1 MEFSVKKDDLQFE
14 LSLVQGIVEKKH
26 AMAILSNIHLT
37 AGDEGLTIVS
47 TDMEVSLVTTC
58 PLSSVKKPGAL
69 TVSSRKLFEIVRALP
84 SGAELNC
91 RQDGKQLA
99 RDRCR
104 VFALRDRRS
113 GRWTTSPGNP
123 SATWPS
129 AFKLPAWIFKSSLP
143 KIVFAITHDD
153 ARYSVSGAQFMADG
167 EFIRL
172 VATDG
177 HRLSMVEVP
186 FKVDG
191 LSEPVEFLIPRKSLV
206 ELRKMVAEV
215 EDDGEVLVGQEGN
228 HIFFRI
234 EQRTLITR
242 KVEGTFPKYE
252 RVMPREN
259 NISTVFNREAIT
271 SVVKRVALM
280 SSERSRAVRLGFSSN
295 GLLVSSS
302 NPDLG
307 EGRDLL
313 EVDFPSDDELSIG
326 FNAQYIL
333 EFLGCVEDDEIQ
345 HRPEGRH
352 HPGALQAGHRRRL
365 RLPSRDH
372 ADASVI
378 GPSLATI
385 SHHLSHDRPVDRPA
399 TPEPI

>member
-14 LSLVQGIVEKKH
+14 LALVQGIVEKKH

-84 SGAELNC
+84 SGAEIDC
-91 RQDGKQLA
+91 RQMDNNWLEINAGSSHFEIVGLPVDDFPRQPECDMA
-99 RDRCR
+99 
-104 VFALRDRRS
+104 
-113 GRWTTSPGNP
+113 N
-123 SATWPS
+123 
-129 AFKLPAWIFKSSLP
+129 AFQIPAWIFKSSLS

-153 ARYSVSGAQFMADG
+153 ARYSVSGAQFVADG

-186 FKVDG
+186 FKIDG
-191 LSEPVEFLIPRKSLV
+191 LDPAVEFLIPRKALV

-215 EDDGEVLVGQEGN
+215 EDDAEVLVGQEGN

-234 EQRTLITR
+234 EQRTLITL

-259 NISTVFNREAIT
+259 NISTVFDREAIS

-280 SSERSRAVRLGFSSN
+280 SSERSRAVRFGFSKN

-307 EGRDLL
+307 EGRDLI
-313 EVDFPSDDELSIG
+313 EVDFPSDDDLSIG
-326 FNAQYIL
+326 FNAQYVL
-333 EFLGCVEDDEIQ
+333 EFLSCVEDDEIRIDLKDGTTQ
-345 HRPEGRH
+345 G
-352 HPGALQAGHRRRL
+352 LF
-365 RLPSRDH
+365 
-372 ADASVI
+372 
-378 GPSLATI
+378 
-385 SHHLSHDRPVDRPA
+385 RPA
-399 TPEPI
+399 SDGDCVFRHVIMPMRL

>member
-37 AGDEGLTIVS
+37 AGDDGLTIVS

-58 PLSSVKKPGAL
+58 PLTSVKKPGAL

-84 SGAELNC
+84 SGVELEC
-91 RQDGKQLA
+91 RQMENNWLEINAGSSHFEIVGLA
-99 RDRCR
+99 VDDFPRQPECDM
-104 VFALRDRRS
+104 
-113 GRWTTSPGNP
+113 GG
-123 SATWPS
+123 
-129 AFKLPAWIFKSSLP
+129 AFPLPAWIFKSSLP

-153 ARYSVSGAQFMADG
+153 ARYSVSGAQFVADG

-186 FKVDG
+186 FKIDG
-191 LSEPVEFLIPRKSLV
+191 LENPVEFLIPRKSLV

-215 EDDGEVLVGQEGN
+215 EDDAEVLVGQEGN

-259 NISTVFNREAIT
+259 NISTVFDREAI
-271 SVVKRVALM
+271 SAVVKRVALM
-280 SSERSRAVRLGFSSN
+280 SNERSRAVRLSFSKN

-307 EGRDLL
+307 EGRDLI
-313 EVDFPSDDELSIG
+313 EVEFPSDDDLSIG

-333 EFLGCVEDDEIQ
+333 EFLSCVEDDEIRIDLKDGTTQ
-345 HRPEGRH
+345 G
-352 HPGALQAGHRRRL
+352 LF
-365 RLPSRDH
+365 
-372 ADASVI
+372 
-378 GPSLATI
+378 
-385 SHHLSHDRPVDRPA
+385 RPA
-399 TPEPI
+399 TDGDYVFRHVIMPMRL

>member
-1 MEFSVKKDDLQFE
+1 MEFSVKQDDLQLE
-14 LSLVQGIVEKKH
+14 LGLVQGIVEKKH

-37 AGDEGLTIVS
+37 AGDDGLTLIS

-58 PLSSVKKPGAL
+58 PLTSVKQPGAL

-84 SGAELNC
+84 SGAELSC
-91 RQDGKQLA
+91 RRMDNNWLEIDSGSSHFEIVGLA
-99 RDRCR
+99 VDDFPRQPECDMGGA
-104 VFALRDRRS
+104 FA
-113 GRWTTSPGNP
+113 
-123 SATWPS
+123 
-129 AFKLPAWIFKSSLP
+129 LPAWIFKSSLP
-143 KIVFAITHDD
+143 KIIFAITHDD

-186 FKVDG
+186 FKIDG
-191 LSEPVEFLIPRKSLV
+191 LTQPVEVLVPRKSLT

-215 EDDGEVLVGQEGN
+215 EDDAGVLMGQEGN

-234 EQRTLITR
+234 EHRTLITR

-259 NISTVFNREAIT
+259 NISTLFNREAIT
-271 SVVKRVALM
+271 AVVKRVALM
-280 SSERSRAVRLGFSSN
+280 SSERSRAVRLGFSSS

-313 EVDFPSDDELSIG
+313 EADFPSDDELSIG
-326 FNAQYIL
+326 FNAQYLL
-333 EFLGCVEDDEIQ
+333 EFLGSVEDDEIRIDLKDGTTQ
-345 HRPEGRH
+345 G
-352 HPGALQAGHRRRL
+352 LF
-365 RLPSRDH
+365 
-372 ADASVI
+372 
-378 GPSLATI
+378 
-385 SHHLSHDRPVDRPA
+385 RPA
-399 TPEPI
+399 TDGDCVFRHVIMPMRL